1 MRGPCATALLG
12 DLPLEVE
19 NDERRQW
26 VEAVWKHGNFRDGMG
41 NVTEQFHLFGAKGSQ
56 RRHSK
61 KGEEGSA
68 SLPWP

>member
-1 MRGPCATALLG
+1 MTSRSTAGEKSQSLEYGECELAT
-12 DLPLEVE
+12 
-19 NDERRQW
+19 
-26 VEAVWKHGNFRDGMG
+26 EAVWKHGNFRDGMG